1 MAKSNELIKKVC
13 EWCGNVFYAQKVT
26 TRYCSH
32 TCNSRA
38 YKANKRKERVKVA
51 EALTYRTI
59 QEKPIEQLKD
69 RPFLSIAETATLLGL
84 SLQGVYKQIYAG
96 RLRASKITSRLSVVR
111 REDIE
116 QMLAERPYEKRQPR
130 DAIVITELYTTEEVC
145 DTYDISRAA
154 LFAIAKRENIPR
166 THNRGKT
173 YWSKRHIDAYF
184 AKKAPDASITEWYT
198 AEDISARFGMT
209 ITAVYNFVF
218 DHNIPKKKVKGKSHY
233 SIRHVEE
240 AKGVLDATAP
250 SYYTVKEAMAKY
262 GLTRDQ
268 LYHYTKQHNI
278 PKVKQG
284 RNVLISQ
291 RELDE
296 ALQPPTIIR

>member
-38 YKANKRKERVKVA
+38 YKANKRKERVKA
-51 EALTYRTI
+51 TEALTYRTI

-116 QMLAERPYEKRQPR
+116 QMLAERPYEKRHPR
-130 DAIVITELYTTEEVC
+130 DAIVITELYTTDEVC

-184 AKKAPDASITEWYT
+184 AKKAPDASITEWCT
-198 AEDISARFGMT
+198 AEDISARFGMS

-218 DHNIPKKKVKGKSHY
+218 DRNIPKKKVKGKSYY
-233 SIRHVEE
+233 STQHIEE
-240 AKGVLDATAP
+240 AKGIIEATAP

-296 ALQPPTIIR
+296 ALQPPSIIR

>member
-1 MAKSNELIKKVC
+1 MKREAKTRTIETAEQEKKV
-13 EWCGNVFYAQKVT
+13 KD
-26 TRYCSH
+26 
-32 TCNSRA
+32 
-38 YKANKRKERVKVA
+38 
-51 EALTYRTI
+51 I
-59 QEKPIEQLKD
+59 ID
-69 RPFLSIAETATLLGL
+69 RPYLKISEAGRLLGVAR
-84 SLQGVYKQIYAG
+84 QTIYEHIYAG
-96 RLRASKITSRLSVVR
+96 RLRASKITSRHSVVR

-116 QMLAERPYEKRQPR
+116 QMMAERPYEKRQPR

-184 AKKAPDASITEWYT
+184 AKKAPDASITEWCT
-198 AEDISARFGMT
+198 AEEISARFGMT
-209 ITAVYNFVF
+209 ITAVCNFVF

-233 SIRHVEE
+233 STRHVEE
-240 AKGVLDATAP
+240 AKGVLEATAP

>member
-13 EWCGNVFYAQKVT
+13 ERCGNVFYAQKVT

-38 YKANKRKERVKVA
+38 YKANKRKERVKAA

-130 DAIVITELYTTEEVC
+130 DAIVITELYTIDEVC

-184 AKKAPDASITEWYT
+184 AKKAPDASITEWCT
-198 AEDISARFGMT
+198 AE
-209 ITAVYNFVF
+209 
-218 DHNIPKKKVKGKSHY
+218 NI
-233 SIRHVEE
+233 
-240 AKGVLDATAP
+240 
-250 SYYTVKEAMAKY
+250 
-262 GLTRDQ
+262 
-268 LYHYTKQHNI
+268 
-278 PKVKQG
+278 
-284 RNVLISQ
+284 
-291 RELDE
+291 
-296 ALQPPTIIR
+296 

>member
-233 SIRHVEE
+233 STRHIEE
-240 AKGVLDATAP
+240 AKGVLEATAP

>member
-1 MAKSNELIKKVC
+1 MKREAKTRTIEIAEQEKKV
-13 EWCGNVFYAQKVT
+13 KD
-26 TRYCSH
+26 
-32 TCNSRA
+32 
-38 YKANKRKERVKVA
+38 
-51 EALTYRTI
+51 I
-59 QEKPIEQLKD
+59 ID
-69 RPFLSIAETATLLGL
+69 RPYLKISEAGRLLGVAR
-84 SLQGVYKQIYAG
+84 QTIYEHIYAG

-116 QMLAERPYEKRQPR
+116 QMLAERPYEKRHLR
-130 DAIVITELYTTEEVC
+130 DAIVITELYTTDEVC
-145 DTYDISRAA
+145 D
-154 LFAIAKRENIPR
+154 NIPR

-184 AKKAPDASITEWYT
+184 AKKAPDASITEWCT
-198 AEDISARFGMT
+198 AEEISARFGMT

-233 SIRHVEE
+233 STRHVEE
-240 AKGVLDATAP
+240 AKGVLEATAP

-278 PKVKQG
+278 PRVKQG

>member
-38 YKANKRKERVKVA
+38 YKANKRKERVKAA

-96 RLRASKITSRLSVVR
+96 SLRASKITSRLSVVR

-116 QMLAERPYEKRQPR
+116 QMLAERPYKKRQPR
-130 DAIVITELYTTEEVC
+130 DAIVITELYTTDEVC
-145 DTYDISRAA
+145 DIHNISRSS

-166 THNRGKT
+166 TYNKGKT

-184 AKKAPDASITEWYT
+184 AKKAPDASITEWCT
-198 AEDISARFGMT
+198 AEDISARFSMT

-233 SIRHVEE
+233 STRHVEE
-240 AKGVLDATAP
+240 AKEVLEATAP
-250 SYYTVKEAMAKY
+250 SYYTFKEAMAKY

>member
-1 MAKSNELIKKVC
+1 MAKSNELIKKMC

-38 YKANKRKERVKVA
+38 YKANKRKERVKA
-51 EALTYRTI
+51 TEALTYRTI

-130 DAIVITELYTTEEVC
+130 DAIVITELYTTDEVC
-145 DTYDISRAA
+145 DTYNISRAA
-154 LFAIAKRENIPR
+154 LFTIAKRENIPR
-166 THNRGKT
+166 THKRGKT

-184 AKKAPDASITEWYT
+184 AKKAPDASITEWCT

-233 SIRHVEE
+233 STRHVEE
-240 AKGVLDATAP
+240 AKGVLEATAP

>member
-84 SLQGVYKQIYAG
+84 SLQGVHKQIYAG

>member
-1 MAKSNELIKKVC
+1 MAGSKIPIKKIYEYC
-13 EWCGNVFYAQKVT
+13 NSEFYAHKES

-38 YKANKRKERVKVA
+38 YKQMKR
-51 EALTYRTI
+51 EAKTRTI
-59 QEKPIEQLKD
+59 ETAEQEKKVKDIID
-69 RPFLSIAETATLLGL
+69 RPYLKISEAGRLLGVAR
-84 SLQGVYKQIYAG
+84 QTIYEHIYAG
-96 RLRASKITSRLSVVR
+96 RLRASKITNRLSVVR

-184 AKKAPDASITEWYT
+184 AKQAPAPHIEEWCT
-198 AEDISARFGMT
+198 AVEIQERFDMT
-209 ITAVYNFVF
+209 LTAVYNFVS
-218 DHNIPKKKVKGKSHY
+218 DHNIPRKKVKGKSYY
-233 SIRHVEE
+233 STKHVEA
-240 AKGVLDATAP
+240 AKGVLDEAAP
-250 SYYTVKEAMAKY
+250 SYYTVREAMEKF

-268 LYHYTKQHNI
+268 LYHYTKHYNVS
-278 PKVKQG
+278 KVKQG
-284 RNVLISQ
+284 RNILISQ
-291 RELDE
+291 QELDE
-296 ALQPPTIIR
+296 VLKPPSITR

>member
-1 MAKSNELIKKVC
+1 MAKSNERIKKVC

-38 YKANKRKERVKVA
+38 YKANKRKEHVKA
-51 EALTYRTI
+51 TEALTYRTI

-130 DAIVITELYTTEEVC
+130 DAIVITELYTTDEVC
-145 DTYDISRAA
+145 DTYYISRAA

-184 AKKAPDASITEWYT
+184 AKKAPDASITEWCT

-233 SIRHVEE
+233 STRHVEE
-240 AKGVLDATAP
+240 AKGVLEATAP

>member
-96 RLRASKITSRLSVVR
+96 RLRASKITSRLSIVR

-154 LFAIAKRENIPR
+154 LFAIAKRENTPR

-233 SIRHVEE
+233 STRHVEE

>member
-184 AKKAPDASITEWYT
+184 AKKAPDASITEWCT
-198 AEDISARFGMT
+198 AENISTRFGMT

-233 SIRHVEE
+233 STRHVEE

>member
-38 YKANKRKERVKVA
+38 YKANKRKERVKAA

-130 DAIVITELYTTEEVC
+130 DAIVITELYTIDEVC

-233 SIRHVEE
+233 STRHVEE